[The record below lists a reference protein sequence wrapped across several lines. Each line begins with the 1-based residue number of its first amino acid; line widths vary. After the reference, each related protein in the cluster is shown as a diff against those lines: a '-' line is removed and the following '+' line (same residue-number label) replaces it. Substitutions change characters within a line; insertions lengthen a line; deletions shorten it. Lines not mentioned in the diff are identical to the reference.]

1 MQAAYLTHAYGAC
14 IADSA
19 TGAAAGKSRLP
30 WRGIPS
36 FRSVCPVLPFGA
48 MRSLTRAPIR
58 VLLSISAAAIALG
71 LALAVPSLP
80 QPDTGLHLGYQ
91 DGQMVVV
98 SVEYGSTAQ
107 VSGLRPGQ
115 VVVMLDVQLVLA
127 ASESVKRAAAQ
138 TSEPTMGVMTA
149 PRDQLMCDG
158 SGTCTLPPPYEY
170 SSGISDGV
178 PYYSW
183 GGPPEAWHDFSSYPY
198 GSMPIEAGLAI
209 LILGW
214 LALSRGWA
222 GPTLKPFALS
232 LPVAT
237 AVPLFVVTIDAY
249 HSAPAA
255 VVGAVLVPLAMLP
268 LAMDFLGRVEGT
280 RRRRLVASITV
291 GLALAS
297 VAAGLLL
304 PTNQDL
310 LTWRVLLV
318 ALTAFAPGLFAARL
332 SHRLDPGSNPG
343 QSRWRVIVA
352 RGLQLVPGS
361 LAGRLVRRLRSGS
374 TAGPGSTPNA
384 LTGSIDVMFAA
395 MTPGIAAVKLADM
408 HSMDLGFVFLWLAA
422 FFVVTRLSLWPL
434 TRLATRATLQRDL
447 VVAAT
452 EAERARI
459 AADVHDDALQDLTLL
474 VRRLDAAGD
483 EANATA
489 AREVAERLR
498 AICGDLR
505 LPVLD
510 DLGVGPALEWLC
522 ARQGDVAGSIT
533 LDRLAEES
541 RLPADVE
548 LAVFRVAQ
556 EALSNAIRH
565 GAPPIVV
572 SYRAA
577 QDLVELRVDDSGP
590 GLADGAAGLAEQ
602 TGHLGLLNMTQRAEA
617 LGASLTIRR
626 RPGGGTRVSL
636 VWRRPIAGIEVPAM
650 APA

>member
-1 MQAAYLTHAYGAC
+1 
-14 IADSA
+14 
-19 TGAAAGKSRLP
+19 
-30 WRGIPS
+30 
-36 FRSVCPVLPFGA
+36 
-48 MRSLTRAPIR
+48 MRSLARVPIR
-58 VLLSISAAAIALG
+58 VLLSISTGAIALG

-80 QPDTGLHLGYQ
+80 QADTGLHLGYE
-91 DGQMVVV
+91 DGQVVVV
-98 SVEYGSTAQ
+98 SVDYGSTAQ

-115 VVVMLDVQLVLA
+115 IVVMLDNQLLLA
-127 ASESVKRAAAQ
+127 ASEPVKRAAAQ
-138 TSEPTMGVMTA
+138 SGKPIWMGVMTA
-149 PRDQLMCDG
+149 ARDQLMCDG
-158 SGTCTLPPPYEY
+158 SGKCTLPPPYEF

-183 GGPPEAWHDFSSYPY
+183 GGPPEAWHDFHSYPY
-198 GSMPIEAGLAI
+198 GSMPIQVGLAI

-237 AVPLFVVTIDAY
+237 AVPLFVVIVDTY
-249 HSAPAA
+249 HSAPAT

-268 LAMDFLGRVEGT
+268 LAMDFLERIEGT

-318 ALTAFAPGLFAARL
+318 ALTAFVPGLFAARL
-332 SHRLDPGSNPG
+332 SHHLESGSNPG

-352 RGLQLVPGS
+352 RGLELAPRS
-361 LAGRLVRRLRSGS
+361 LAGRLVRPLRSGSRAGS
-374 TAGPGSTPNA
+374 TAGPGSTPSA
-384 LTGSIDVMFAA
+384 LTASVDVLFAA
-395 MTPGIAAVKLADM
+395 MTPGIVAVKLADM
-408 HSMDLGFVFLWLAA
+408 HSLDLGFVFLWLAA

-434 TRLATRATLQRDL
+434 VRLATRATLQRDL

-489 AREVAERLR
+489 AREIAERLR

-522 ARQGDVAGSIT
+522 ARQGEVAGSIT
-533 LDRLAEES
+533 LDRMAEES

-577 QDLVELRVDDSGP
+577 EDSIELRVDDSGP

-617 LGASLTIRR
+617 LGASLTIGR

-636 VWRRPIAGIEVPAM
+636 VWRRPIAGVEVPAM

>member
-1 MQAAYLTHAYGAC
+1 
-14 IADSA
+14 
-19 TGAAAGKSRLP
+19 
-30 WRGIPS
+30 
-36 FRSVCPVLPFGA
+36 
-48 MRSLTRAPIR
+48 MRSLARVPIR
-58 VLLSISAAAIALG
+58 VLLSISTAAIALG

-80 QPDTGLHLGYQ
+80 QPDQGLHLGYK
-91 DGQMVVV
+91 DGQVVVV
-98 SVEYGSTAQ
+98 SVDYGSMAQ

-115 VVVMLDVQLVLA
+115 VVVMMDDQLLLA

-138 TSEPTMGVMTA
+138 SGKPIWMGVMTA
-149 PRDQLMCDG
+149 ARDLLMCDG
-158 SGTCTLPPPYEY
+158 GGKCTLPPPYEF

-183 GGPPEAWHDFSSYPY
+183 GGPPESGHDFHSYPY
-198 GSMPIEAGLAI
+198 GSLPIEAGLAL

-237 AVPLFVVTIDAY
+237 AVPLFVVIIDTY
-249 HSAPAA
+249 HSAPATL
-255 VVGAVLVPLAMLP
+255 VGAVLVPMAMLP
-268 LAMDFLGRVEGT
+268 LAMDFLGLIEST

-304 PTNQDL
+304 PTSQDL

-318 ALTAFAPGLFAARL
+318 ALTAFVPGLFAARL
-332 SHRLDPGSNPG
+332 SHRREPGSNPG
-343 QSRWRVIVA
+343 RSRWRAIVG
-352 RGLQLVPGS
+352 RGLEFVPGS
-361 LAGRLVRRLRSGS
+361 FAGRLVRRLRSGS
-374 TAGPGSTPNA
+374 TVGSTAGPGSTPRA
-384 LTGSIDVMFAA
+384 LTASIDVLFAA

-422 FFVVTRLSLWPL
+422 FFAVTRLSLWPL

-483 EANATA
+483 AANATA
-489 AREVAERLR
+489 AREIAERLR

-522 ARQGDVAGSIT
+522 ARQGEATGEIT
-533 LDRLAEES
+533 LDRVAEES

-565 GAPPIVV
+565 GEPPIVV

-577 QDLVELRVDDSGP
+577 QDSVELRIDDSGP
-590 GLADGAAGLAEQ
+590 GLADGAAGLAER

-617 LGASLTIRR
+617 LGASLTIGR

-636 VWRRPIAGIEVPAM
+636 LWRRPIAGVEVPAM

>member
-1 MQAAYLTHAYGAC
+1 M
-14 IADSA
+14 
-19 TGAAAGKSRLP
+19 
-30 WRGIPS
+30 
-36 FRSVCPVLPFGA
+36 
-48 MRSLTRAPIR
+48 
-58 VLLSISAAAIALG
+58 
-71 LALAVPSLP
+71 
-80 QPDTGLHLGYQ
+80 
-91 DGQMVVV
+91 
-98 SVEYGSTAQ
+98 AQ

-115 VVVMLDVQLVLA
+115 VVVMLDDQLLLT

-138 TSEPTMGVMTA
+138 SGEPTMEVMTA
-149 PRDQLMCDG
+149 ARDQLICDG
-158 SGTCTLPPPYEY
+158 SGTCTLAPTYEF

-178 PYYSW
+178 SYSLW
-183 GGPPEAWHDFSSYPY
+183 GAPPEAWHELQSYPY
-198 GSMPIEAGLAI
+198 GSLPIQAGLAL

-237 AVPLFVVTIDAY
+237 AVPLFVVIVDTY
-249 HSAPAA
+249 HSAPVA

-268 LAMDFLGRVEGT
+268 LAMDFLGRIEGT
-280 RRRRLVASITV
+280 RRRRLVASITLA
-291 GLALAS
+291 LALAS

-318 ALTAFAPGLFAARL
+318 ALTAFVPGLFAARL
-332 SHRLDPGSNPG
+332 LHHLESGSNPG
-343 QSRWRVIVA
+343 QSRWRASVA
-352 RGLQLVPGS
+352 RGLEFVPGS
-361 LAGRLVRRLRSGS
+361 FAGRLMRRLRSGS
-374 TAGPGSTPNA
+374 TAGSTAGPRSTPRA
-384 LTGSIDVMFAA
+384 FTGSVDVLFAA
-395 MTPGIAAVKLADM
+395 VTPGIAAVKLADM
-408 HSMDLGFVFLWLAA
+408 SSMDLGFVFLWLAG

-483 EANATA
+483 AANASA
-489 AREVAERLR
+489 AREIAERLR

-522 ARQGDVAGSIT
+522 ARQGEAAGSIT
-533 LDRLAEES
+533 LDRLAEET

-572 SYRAA
+572 SYRAG
-577 QDLVELRVDDSGP
+577 QDSVELRVDDSGP

-617 LGASLTIRR
+617 LGANLTIGR

-636 VWRRPIAGIEVPAM
+636 VWRRPIAGVEAPAM

>member
-1 MQAAYLTHAYGAC
+1 M
-14 IADSA
+14 
-19 TGAAAGKSRLP
+19 
-30 WRGIPS
+30 
-36 FRSVCPVLPFGA
+36 
-48 MRSLTRAPIR
+48 
-58 VLLSISAAAIALG
+58 ALG
-71 LALAVPSLP
+71 LALAIPSLP
-80 QPDTGLHLGYQ
+80 QPDQGLHLGYE
-91 DGQMVVV
+91 DGQVVVV
-98 SVEYGSTAQ
+98 SVDYGSMAQ

-115 VVVMLDVQLVLA
+115 VVVMLDDQPLLT

-138 TSEPTMGVMTA
+138 TGEPKMGVMTA
-149 PRDQLMCDG
+149 ARDQLACDD
-158 SGTCTLPPPYEY
+158 SGTCSLAPTYEL

-178 PYYSW
+178 GYSLLVA
-183 GGPPEAWHDFSSYPY
+183 PPGAMHDFSSYPY
-198 GSMPIEAGLAI
+198 GSMPIQAGLAI
-209 LILGW
+209 LVLGW

-237 AVPLFVVTIDAY
+237 AVPLFVVIIDTY
-249 HSAPAA
+249 HSAPAT
-255 VVGAVLVPLAMLP
+255 VVGAVLVPMAMLP
-268 LAMDFLGRVEGT
+268 LAMDFLERIEGT

-318 ALTAFAPGLFAARL
+318 ALTAFVPGLFAVRL
-332 SHRLDPGSNPG
+332 SHRWESGTNPG
-343 QSRWRVIVA
+343 RSRWRAIVS
-352 RGLQLVPGS
+352 RGLELAPRS
-361 LAGRLVRRLRSGS
+361 LAGRLVRPLRSGSTAGS
-374 TAGPGSTPNA
+374 TAGPGSTPSA
-384 LTGSIDVMFAA
+384 LTASVDVMFAA

-408 HSMDLGFVFLWLAA
+408 HSLDLGFVFLWLAA

-522 ARQGDVAGSIT
+522 ARQGEVAGSIT
-533 LDRLAEES
+533 LDRMAEES

-577 QDLVELRVDDSGP
+577 EDSIELRVDDSGP

-617 LGASLTIRR
+617 LGASLTIGR

-636 VWRRPIAGIEVPAM
+636 VWRRPIAGVEVPAM

>member
-1 MQAAYLTHAYGAC
+1 M
-14 IADSA
+14 
-19 TGAAAGKSRLP
+19 
-30 WRGIPS
+30 
-36 FRSVCPVLPFGA
+36 
-48 MRSLTRAPIR
+48 PIR
-58 VLLSISAAAIALG
+58 VFLSISAAAIALG
-71 LALAVPSLP
+71 LALAIPSLP
-80 QPDTGLHLGYQ
+80 QPGQGLHLGYE
-91 DGQMVVV
+91 DGQVVVV
-98 SVEYGSTAQ
+98 SVDYGSMAQ
-107 VSGLRPGQ
+107 ASGLRPGQ
-115 VVVMLDVQLVLA
+115 VVVMIDGQLLLA
-127 ASESVKRAAAQ
+127 ASEPVKRAAAQ
-138 TSEPTMGVMTA
+138 SGKPISMDVMTA
-149 PRDQLMCDG
+149 ARDQLICDG
-158 SGTCTLPPPYEY
+158 SGACTLAPQYQFSFGNY
-170 SSGISDGV
+170 DGGT
-178 PYYSW
+178 YYSW
-183 GGPPEAWHDFSSYPY
+183 GGPPEAMHDFSSYPY
-198 GSMPIEAGLAI
+198 GSMPIQAGLAI

-214 LALSRGWA
+214 VVLSRGWA
-222 GPTLKPFALS
+222 GLTLKPFAVS

-237 AVPLFVVTIDAY
+237 AVPLFVVIIDTY
-249 HSAPAA
+249 HSAPATA
-255 VVGAVLVPLAMLP
+255 VGAVLLPVAMLP
-268 LAMDFLGRVEGT
+268 LAMDFLGRIEGT
-280 RRRRLVASITV
+280 RRRWLLASITA

-310 LTWRVLLV
+310 PTWRVLLV
-318 ALTAFAPGLFAARL
+318 ALTAFVPGLFAAGL
-332 SHRLDPGSNPG
+332 SRHRESGPNTGR
-343 QSRWRVIVA
+343 SRWHAILS
-352 RGLQLVPGS
+352 RGLEFVPGS
-361 LAGRLVRRLRSGS
+361 FANRPTPHLRSGSMAGS
-374 TAGPGSTPNA
+374 TAGPGSTPRA
-384 LTGSIDVMFAA
+384 VAGSVDVLFAA
-395 MTPGIAAVKLADM
+395 VTPGIAAVKLADM
-408 HSMDLGFVFLWLAA
+408 HSMDLGFVFLWLAG

-434 TRLATRATLQRDL
+434 MRLATRVTLQRDL

-483 EANATA
+483 KDNATA

-522 ARQGDVAGSIT
+522 ARQGEAAGSIT

-565 GAPPIVV
+565 GAPPIAV

-577 QDLVELRVDDSGP
+577 ADSVELKVDDSGP

-617 LGASLTIRR
+617 LGASLTIGR

-636 VWRRPIAGIEVPAM
+636 VWRRPIAGVEAPAM

>member
-1 MQAAYLTHAYGAC
+1 
-14 IADSA
+14 
-19 TGAAAGKSRLP
+19 
-30 WRGIPS
+30 
-36 FRSVCPVLPFGA
+36 
-48 MRSLTRAPIR
+48 MRSLARVPIR
-58 VLLSISAAAIALG
+58 ALLSISAAAIALG
-71 LALAVPSLP
+71 LALAFPSLP
-80 QPDTGLHLGYQ
+80 RPALGLHLGYEN
-91 DGQMVVV
+91 GQVAVV
-98 SVEYGSTAQ
+98 SVDYGSMAQ

-115 VVVMLDVQLVLA
+115 VVVMLDDQLFLA

-138 TSEPTMGVMTA
+138 SGEPNFQVMTA
-149 PRDQLMCDG
+149 GRDQLICDG
-158 SGTCTLPPPYEY
+158 SGTCTLASPYWY
-170 SSGISDGV
+170 SLGISNGV
-178 PYYSW
+178 PYYTWAS
-183 GGPPEAWHDFSSYPY
+183 PPEAWHDFSSYPY

-237 AVPLFVVTIDAY
+237 AVPLFVVIIDTY

-268 LAMDFLGRVEGT
+268 LAMDFLGRIEGT

-318 ALTAFAPGLFAARL
+318 ALTAFVPGLFAARL
-332 SHRLDPGSNPG
+332 MQSLRAGSNPG
-343 QSRWRVIVA
+343 RSRWRAILA
-352 RGLQLVPGS
+352 RGLAFVPGS
-361 LAGRLVRRLRSGS
+361 FAGRLVRRLRPDSAGASGS
-374 TAGPGSTPNA
+374 TPRA
-384 LTGSIDVMFAA
+384 LTGSIDVLFAA

-408 HSMDLGFVFLWLAA
+408 HSMDLGFVFLWLVA
-422 FFVVTRLSLWPL
+422 FFIVTRLSLWPL
-434 TRLATRATLQRDL
+434 VRLATRATLQRDL

-459 AADVHDDALQDLTLL
+459 AADVHDDALQDLTML

-483 EANATA
+483 EANAAA
-489 AREVAERLR
+489 AREIAERLR

-522 ARQGDVAGSIT
+522 GRQGESAGSIT

-577 QDLVELRVDDSGP
+577 QDWVELRVDDSGP

-602 TGHLGLLNMTQRAEA
+602 TSHLGLLTMTQRAET
-617 LGASLTIRR
+617 LGASLTIGR
-626 RPGGGTRVSL
+626 RPGRGTRVSL
-636 VWRRPIAGIEVPAM
+636 VWRRPIAGVGAPAM